1 MNRWKR
7 FVPLIL
13 VFVFISIGI
22 WNKSFFFKNDDP
34 YGVFRS
40 NSKNNLKPD
49 VYFKESHNEI
59 GIDHFNNSE
68 QPGTFVFPLK
78 ISAGVVITDLN
89 NDGHPDLVFNL
100 NFDEDII
107 AVYINDG
114 HGKFKRF
121 RSPAF
126 SRSYL
131 NFPLPQYPNA
141 VAAFD
146 FDNNGT
152 QDILIAGFR
161 KVFMLKNDG
170 KLNFSDASKETGL
183 ADLAGPFININLFD
197 YNSDGF
203 VDVLLLTQSI
213 FEKGN
218 NAHPILLLNHGKN
231 FENLSANFLNKF
243 NNDYSWSSILG
254 YISNVHSNKYLERGI
269 FKPDIFIQNDYTPS
283 RYYVWD
289 QHKNIY
295 LAKNKF
301 LPKSP
306 SHGQMGGDVTDLF
319 NDGRDI
325 VYSSNAPIPLFK
337 NGFNYL
343 MNMTAGKELLSFEEE
358 AYEHKIESCGFSWG
372 ARYFD
377 ANNDGRSDIFVS
389 NGGFNYGKE
398 PMWYNFVTWLSVPYF
413 LRGDKDSNPLFA
425 KTNLASSEPNCL
437 FIQNDKNEFIDVAQ
451 SSGIDDLLDGR
462 GVATG
467 DLNGDGLVDLAV
479 ANFHGPPSI
488 YINQSKI
495 NHWIGFRMKRNNHQS
510 NIGSI
515 FTLKT
520 NKFSTK
526 REFFPNNGLG
536 AQNED
541 MIHFGL
547 GEAEPISLEVRLVG
561 SEKSLEFTNLKKD
574 RYNIIYEPKK

>member
-7 FVPLIL
+7 AFPLLL
-13 VFVFISIGI
+13 VLIFISIGV
-22 WNKSFFFKNDDP
+22 WNKSFFFKSDDP
-34 YGVFRS
+34 YSVYRS
-40 NSKNNLKPD
+40 NSKNNVFPD
-49 VYFKESHNEI
+49 VHFKESHVSL
-59 GIDHFNNSE
+59 GVDHFNNSE

-78 ISAGVVITDLN
+78 ISAGAVITDLN
-89 NDGHPDLVFNL
+89 GDGFPDLVFNL
-100 NFDEDII
+100 NFDQDVI

-114 HGKFKRF
+114 KGRFKRL

-126 SRSYL
+126 SRINL
-131 NFPLPQYPNA
+131 NFPFPQYPNA
-141 VAAFD
+141 VVAFD
-146 FDNNGT
+146 YDSNGT

-161 KVFMLKNDG
+161 KIILLKNEG
-170 KLNFSDASKETGL
+170 KLKFRDVSIEASL
-183 ADLAGPFININLFD
+183 AELEGPFININLFD
-197 YNSDGF
+197 YNSDGNI
-203 VDVLLLTQSI
+203 DVLLLTQSI

-218 NAHPILLLNHGKN
+218 NAHPTLLLNHGHK
-231 FENLSANFLNKF
+231 FENLSASFLNKY

-254 YISNVHSNKYLERGI
+254 YFSNIHNRNFLRRGI

-283 RYYVWD
+283 RFYVWD
-289 QHKNIY
+289 QLKNIY
-295 LAKNKF
+295 TAKGKL

-325 VYSSNAPIPLFK
+325 VYSSNAPIPLFR

-343 MNMTAGKELLSFEEE
+343 MNMPDDKDLILFEED
-358 AYEHKIESCGFSWG
+358 AYEHKLESCGFSWG

-377 ANNDGRSDIFVS
+377 ANNDGLSDLFIS
-389 NGGFNYGKE
+389 NGGFNYGKD

-425 KTNLASSEPNCL
+425 KTNLASYEPNCL
-437 FIQNDKNEFIDVAQ
+437 FVQNEKKEFIDVAQ

-467 DLNGDGLVDLAV
+467 DLNADGLVDIVV
-479 ANFHGPPSI
+479 ANFHGPPTI
-488 YINQSKI
+488 YINQSRPK
-495 NHWIGFRMKRNNHQS
+495 HWIGFRFKRTAHKS

-520 NKFSTK
+520 NKFTTR

-547 GEAEPISLEVRLVG
+547 GDAEPISLEVRLVG
-561 SEKSLEFTNLKKD
+561 SVTPLVFINLKKD
-574 RYNIIYEPKK
+574 RYNNIYESKK